1 MDIKKA
7 IAQIIADAIGYVS
20 VAATATTHVSFLGEL
35 RDGNITVHD
44 LYVCFGL
51 VWLFFKVIKE
61 YKELFVK
68 EKTESIKNDSNNI
81 KKNKNIEVDQKR

>member
-7 IAQIIADAIGYVS
+7 VAQLFADILGYAS
-20 VAATATTHVSFLGEL
+20 VAATATTHVSFLGEF
-35 RDGNITVHD
+35 RDGNITAHD
-44 LYVCFGL
+44 LYVLVGL

-68 EKTESIKNDSNNI
+68 ENTETVKSDDKT
-81 KKNKNIEVDQKR
+81 IEKTSQKEQKH